1 MLKKADLDN
10 FQEEIKKARVAN
22 KAQVILPATTPLNKF
37 TYYVAD
43 GLHRLAGA
51 KANIDKKTVD
61 GTEYVL
67 RNGNEIPIQVCGR
80 CSSR

>member
-1 MLKKADLDN
+1 MLKKADLDK
-10 FQEEIKKARVAN
+10 FKEEIRKARVAN
-22 KAQVILPATTPLNKF
+22 KTQVILPATKELNCF

-51 KANIDKKTVD
+51 KANIDIKTVH
-61 GTEYVL
+61 GSEYVL